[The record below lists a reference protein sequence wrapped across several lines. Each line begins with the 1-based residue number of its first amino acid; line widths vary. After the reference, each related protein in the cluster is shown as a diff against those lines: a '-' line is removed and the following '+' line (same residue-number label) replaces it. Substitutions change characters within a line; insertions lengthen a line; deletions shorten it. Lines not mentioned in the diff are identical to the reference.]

1 MVCRMTTRGYNRL
14 FISLV
19 DVLEE
24 AGVEYAGDA
33 VVKYLGDQTS
43 DVGQWPNDQ
52 QLEDAFMAQPLYRL
66 LTRGRLRIVLE
77 GIEEESRTVKAESHS
92 VPRNLTIEH
101 IMPQQWRQHWPLPAD
116 VEDETRAMWERD
128 RLIHSIGNLT
138 LVNNRLNPALSN
150 APWEEKRA
158 TLNEHTTLF
167 LNKNLTDEAPEKWD
181 ESAIAKRAKRLFQ
194 AAASV
199 WPYSDKI

>member
-1 MVCRMTTRGYNRL
+1 
-14 FISLV
+14 
-19 DVLEE
+19 
-24 AGVEYAGDA
+24 
-33 VVKYLGDQTS
+33 
-43 DVGQWPNDQ
+43 
-52 QLEDAFMAQPLYRL
+52 
-66 LTRGRLRIVLE
+66 
-77 GIEEESRTVKAESHS
+77 
-92 VPRNLTIEH
+92 
-101 IMPQQWRQHWPLPAD
+101 
-116 VEDETRAMWERD
+116 MWERD

-150 APWEEKRA
+150 APWEEKRV

-194 AAASV
+194 AAARV